1 MFFKIRSMG
10 ITGINGYPVDCECD
24 LSGGLPAFEIVGL
37 PDAAVKESRDRVRAC
52 AKNCGFQFPLRRI
65 TVNLAPADTRKEGPI
80 YDLPI
85 LLAMLCASEQ
95 LPPIPPTSAF
105 VGELSL
111 DGRLR
116 PVTGALPMAVDA
128 AAAGVDTLY
137 VPADNAAEAAF
148 ARSVRIIP
156 VETVAELCAHLRGET
171 VISPAECADKV
182 QPDVFSA
189 DFADVRGQESV
200 RRAVEIAA
208 AGGHNILLMGPPGSG
223 KSMIARRIPSI
234 LPELSGEEALVCT
247 KIHSVAGL
255 TDRSRPMITERP
267 FRSPHHTI
275 SAISLTGGGRT
286 PRPGEISLAHN
297 GVLFLDEFPE
307 FHKDALEALR
317 QPLEDGCVTISRV
330 AGSMTYPS
338 SFMLVCAMNPCR
350 CGWYGHPSGRC
361 TCSAGS
367 VEAYQ
372 SRISGPMLDRI
383 DLHID
388 VPAVEFDKLHGGP
401 TPESSADIRRRVNA
415 ARARQR
421 ARLGES
427 GCNARMTTA
436 EIRRD
441 CVLDAES
448 SAMLSAAFDA
458 LGMTARSYDRVLRVA
473 RTVADL
479 EGSDRVE
486 TPHLAEALAFRT
498 MDRNRK

>member
-1 MFFKIRSMG
+1 MFYKIRSMG
-10 ITGINGYPVDCECD
+10 ITGIDGYAVECECD
-24 LSGGLPAFEIVGL
+24 LSGGLPTFDIVGL

-52 AKNCGFQFPLRRI
+52 AKNCAFQFPLRRI

-85 LLAMLCASEQ
+85 LLSVLCASEQ
-95 LPPIPPTSAF
+95 LPAIPETSAF

-116 PVTGALPMAVDA
+116 PVTGVLSMATDA
-128 AAAGVDTLY
+128 AAAGIDTLY

-148 ARSVRIIP
+148 AASVRIIP
-156 VETVAELCAHLRGET
+156 VETVGELCAHLRGEKE
-171 VISPAECADKV
+171 IPPAECPVAEATDRF
-182 QPDVFSA
+182 PA
-189 DFADVRGQESV
+189 DFSDVRGQESV

-208 AGGHNILLMGPPGSG
+208 AGGHNILLMGPPDSG

-234 LPELSGEEALVCT
+234 LPRLSGEEALICT

-255 TDRSRPMITERP
+255 TDRQHPMLRERP

-361 TCSAGS
+361 KCSQAS
-367 VEAYQ
+367 VDSYQ

-388 VPAVEFDKLHGGP
+388 VPAVEFDKLHGGDK
-401 TPESSADIRRRVNA
+401 PESSADIRARVEA
-415 ARARQR
+415 ARQR
-421 ARLGES
+421 QRDRLGES

-441 CVLDAES
+441 CVLGEEA

-479 EGSDRVE
+479 AGSDRVE
-486 TPHLAEALAFRT
+486 TEHLAEALAFRT
-498 MDRNRK
+498 MDRNKA

>member
-1 MFFKIRSMG
+1 M
-10 ITGINGYPVDCECD
+10 
-24 LSGGLPAFEIVGL
+24 
-37 PDAAVKESRDRVRAC
+37 
-52 AKNCGFQFPLRRI
+52 
-65 TVNLAPADTRKEGPI
+65 
-80 YDLPI
+80 
-85 LLAMLCASEQ
+85 
-95 LPPIPPTSAF
+95 
-105 VGELSL
+105 
-111 DGRLR
+111 
-116 PVTGALPMAVDA
+116 
-128 AAAGVDTLY
+128 
-137 VPADNAAEAAF
+137 
-148 ARSVRIIP
+148 
-156 VETVAELCAHLRGET
+156 
-171 VISPAECADKV
+171 
-182 QPDVFSA
+182 
-189 DFADVRGQESV
+189 
-200 RRAVEIAA
+200 
-208 AGGHNILLMGPPGSG
+208 
-223 KSMIARRIPSI
+223 
-234 LPELSGEEALVCT
+234 
-247 KIHSVAGL
+247 
-255 TDRSRPMITERP
+255 
-267 FRSPHHTI
+267 
-275 SAISLTGGGRT
+275 

-297 GVLFLDEFPE
+297 GILFLDELPE
-307 FHKDALEALR
+307 FDKSALETLR
-317 QPLEDGCVTISRV
+317 QPLEDGVVTITRATGSLTLPSR
-330 AGSMTYPS
+330 
-338 SFMLVCAMNPCR
+338 FMLVCAMNPCR